1 MVSKMHSEIYL
12 EINNQQEND
21 LIAIAEIVD
30 FCCNTNTYLCIVYEA
45 TLKIIAEKPYC
56 WKHVESHI
64 DNRLVESKKKE
75 ILKAIEERFAMQFP
89 NNYKAFLLEDPFCT
103 FRGIETIVR
112 VITQRDEP
120 ED

>member
-1 MVSKMHSEIYL
+1 MVSKMHSGIYL

-30 FCCNTNTYLCIVYEA
+30 FCCNTNTYSCTVYEA

-64 DNRLVESKKKE
+64 NNRLVEKKKRNTQGDRRKIYNAVSQQLQSLSFRRS
-75 ILKAIEERFAMQFP
+75 ILYF
-89 NNYKAFLLEDPFCT
+89 
-103 FRGIETIVR
+103 
-112 VITQRDEP
+112 
-120 ED
+120 